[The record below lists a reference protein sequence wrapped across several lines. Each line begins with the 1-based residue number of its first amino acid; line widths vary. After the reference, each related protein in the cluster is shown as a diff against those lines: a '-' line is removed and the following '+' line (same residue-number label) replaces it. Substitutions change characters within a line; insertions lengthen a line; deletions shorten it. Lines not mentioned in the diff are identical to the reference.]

1 MTTSAEQYREKAV
14 EFLEQ
19 ADRSYDAT
27 RVAMATSIAMVYAE
41 LAKTAPNTVSL
52 TVSPNDIAEAVYGS
66 PVPSSSAVPYIQ
78 DVDDTKMPSEFYVTY
93 DEVNNVA
100 AYEFLQRIIP
110 TGYRLVNFD
119 ETDATFGRIN

>member
-41 LAKTAPNTVSL
+41 LAKTAPDTV
-52 TVSPNDIAEAVYGS
+52 PYGT
-66 PVPSSSAVPYIQ
+66 PIVPSGAAPSIQ
-78 DVDDTKMPSEFYVTY
+78 DVDDTKMPSDFNVTY
-93 DEVNNVA
+93 GPSDNVQ
-100 AYEFLQRIIP
+100 AYEFLQRIAP
-110 TGYRLVNFD
+110 PGYRLVNFN
-119 ETDATFGRIN
+119 EYEANFEKVN

>member
-14 EFLEQ
+14 EFLEE
-19 ADRSYDAT
+19 ADRSHDPA
-27 RVAMATSIAMVYAE
+27 RVAKATSIAMVYAE
-41 LAKTAPNTVSL
+41 LAKTAPNTV
-52 TVSPNDIAEAVYGS
+52 PYGT
-66 PVPSSSAVPYIQ
+66 PIVPSGAVPSIQ
-78 DVDDTKMPSEFYVTY
+78 DAPVTDDTKMPSEFYVTY
-93 DEVNNVA
+93 NAADNVA

>member
-41 LAKTAPNTVSL
+41 LAKTAPNMV
-52 TVSPNDIAEAVYGS
+52 PYGT
-66 PVPSSSAVPYIQ
+66 PIVPSGAVPSIQ
-78 DVDDTKMPSEFYVTY
+78 DAPVTDEPKMPSEMSIAYNLG
-93 DEVNNVA
+93 DNVQ
-100 AYEFLQRIIP
+100 AYAFLQRIAP
-110 TGYRLVNFD
+110 PGYKLINFD
-119 ETDATFGRIN
+119 EYEANFQKVN

>member
-41 LAKTAPNTVSL
+41 LAKTAPNTV
-52 TVSPNDIAEAVYGS
+52 PYGT
-66 PVPSSSAVPYIQ
+66 PIVPSGAVPSIQ

-93 DEVNNVA
+93 NAADNVA

>member
-41 LAKTAPNTVSL
+41 LAKTAPNMV
-52 TVSPNDIAEAVYGS
+52 PYGT
-66 PVPSSSAVPYIQ
+66 PIVPSGAVPSIHIQ
-78 DVDDTKMPSEFYVTY
+78 DAPVTDDTKMPSEFYVTY
-93 DEVNNVA
+93 NAADNVA

-119 ETDATFGRIN
+119 ETDATFGRVN